1 MKQRRNSTYAV
12 LLVIKKFFLNTEE
25 FEMPGKHNAKED
37 PFFTPPTVVR
47 IQARF
52 FKEVLPGAIIFCH
65 FYNSLR
71 VLMSDKFG
79 KGSDVRMAA
88 ARCLSCCRMMVN
100 C

>member
-1 MKQRRNSTYAV
+1 
-12 LLVIKKFFLNTEE
+12 
-25 FEMPGKHNAKED
+25 MPGKHNAKGD
-37 PFFTPPTVVR
+37 PFSTPPTVVR